1 MWVIDGA
8 MAGVMGVAALVA
20 CPWTAHAH
28 GAPARPHAGDVAA
41 SPEPLLRELRDAEA
55 LLAQGDARAALA
67 GFERAALGAH
77 EARIE
82 LGQLRALM
90 QLGAYR
96 QALGFAAHTAGVHAD
111 EAAGR
116 VFYAWLLDLGAQ
128 PSLGR
133 LVAQQATG
141 DAAAD
146 PQLQAL
152 QQWWRQADAGQADRW
167 PPALL
172 QGAAALGPVGTGAAP
187 SDAAAAVASAWLLP
201 SGRMALMPASALP
214 LNCQGGPQHRLWV
227 RNGLGQA
234 VAAQVLDRDEGL
246 GLILLKLDGDLPV
259 PTQVRWAP
267 QDASPGSPAY
277 ALDHWRTD
285 GQPGW
290 PHLRAGFVG
299 RGGLLGVR
307 LPVPTRRGGPV
318 LDAGGRLIGLAQ
330 AGEEGRDR
338 LVAAGALRARFGP
351 AIGPQ
356 DELPRP
362 QALDAEAIY
371 EQGLLTTLQVLHS
384 PL

>member
-1 MWVIDGA
+1 
-8 MAGVMGVAALVA
+8 MARAISVAALA
-20 CPWTAHAH
+20 AWLALAAGPQAAHAH
-28 GAPARPHAGDVAA
+28 DGPSQPHAGDLAA
-41 SPEPLLRELRDAEA
+41 WPEPLRRELRDAEA
-55 LLAQGDARAALA
+55 LLAQGDARAALQ

-133 LVAQQATG
+133 RLAQQASG
-141 DAAAD
+141 DAAVD
-146 PQLQAL
+146 PQLLAMQR
-152 QQWWRQADAGQADRW
+152 WWQQADAGQAGAW
-167 PPALL
+167 PPAML
-172 QGAAALGPVGTGAAP
+172 QGEAALGPVATGAPVA
-187 SDAAAAVASAWLLP
+187 DAAAAVASAWLLP
-201 SGRMALMPASALP
+201 SGRMALMPAAALP
-214 LNCQGGPQHRLWV
+214 LNCQTDLQLRLWV

-234 VAAQVLDRDEGL
+234 LAAQVLDRDDSL
-246 GLILLKLDGDLPV
+246 GLILLKLDGELPV
-259 PTQVRWAP
+259 PTPLRWAP
-267 QDASPGSPAY
+267 QDAQPGSPAY

-330 AGEEGRDR
+330 AGEDGRDK
-338 LVAAGALRARFGP
+338 LVAVGALRARFGP

-356 DELPRP
+356 DELPRAP
-362 QALDAEAIY
+362 TVDAEAIY
-371 EQGLLTTLQVLHS
+371 EHGLLTTLQVLRS
-384 PL
+384 PQ